1 MIQPVDQLRGF
12 FSAFFSVEQDV
23 WAGFLAGWPGLP
35 GNWHHDNWPSRLKFC
50 IDLFSKMPNS
60 LRIGI
65 IWYSILYTFEY
76 GPNTLFRSLLPFI
89 FGFGPESHKWAAPPA
104 VVGDEAA
111 KVEAREMIK
120 LFKPSAV
127 NPAKLSIQQS
137 ASKKLDIISDS
148 NVEEQGEFIPAP
160 FNQ

>member
-1 MIQPVDQLRGF
+1 MLQPVDQLRGF
-12 FSAFFSVEQDV
+12 FSAFFSVEEEV

-50 IDLFSKMPNS
+50 IDLFFKMPNS
-60 LRIGI
+60 VRIGI
-65 IWYSILYTFEY
+65 IWYSIVYTFEY

-89 FGFGPESHKWAAPPA
+89 FGFGPDSYKWVAPPA

-120 LFKPSAV
+120 LFKPTAV
-127 NPAKLSIQQS
+127 NPTKVIEQTSSNKHSEIV
-137 ASKKLDIISDS
+137 SDS
-148 NVEEQGEFIPAP
+148 SEKEQEDPIPAP